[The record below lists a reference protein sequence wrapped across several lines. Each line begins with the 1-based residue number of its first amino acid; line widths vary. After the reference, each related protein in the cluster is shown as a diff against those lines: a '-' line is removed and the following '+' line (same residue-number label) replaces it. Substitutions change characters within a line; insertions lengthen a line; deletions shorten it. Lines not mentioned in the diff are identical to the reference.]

1 MDTKLLGEEL
11 KKLGFTF
18 FSGVPCSFL
27 KSLINYAINECDYV
41 AAANEGDAVAIA
53 SGAYIGGKKSVVLM
67 QNSGLTNAI
76 SPLTSLNYPFH
87 IPLLGFVSLRGE
99 PGIPD
104 EPQHELMG
112 RITTQMLDVMNVEWQ
127 YLSKDLE
134 EARNQLIQANEQ
146 IARRRSFFF
155 VVKKGTFDKEPLQKL
170 QTSIHLNQIRQHGH
184 ADHQMPT
191 RYDALSAINSIKDDD
206 TIQLATTGKTGRELY
221 EIEDAANNLYMV
233 GSMGCIGS
241 LGLGLALSQ
250 PSKDIVVID
259 GDGSLLMR
267 MGSLAT
273 NGYYH
278 PANMV
283 HILLDNNAHE
293 STGGQSTVSHNV
305 DFIDIAASCGY
316 TKSIHVHSLE
326 ELRACLQEWKV
337 DKGLTFLYLKISR
350 YSKDQLARPH
360 MKPHEVKERLQRFIH
375 NSPLKDKEV
384 GGS

>member
-134 EARNQLIQANEQ
+134 EAKNQLIQANEQ

-191 RYDALSAINSIKDDD
+191 RYDALSAINSMKDDD

-241 LGLGLALSQ
+241 LGFGLALSQ

-337 DKGLTFLYLKISR
+337 DKGLTFLYLKISK

-360 MKPHEVKERLQRFIH
+360 MKPYEVKERLQRFIH
-375 NSPLKDKEV
+375 NSPLKGKEV
-384 GGS
+384 SGS

>member
-53 SGAYIGGKKSVVLM
+53 SGAYVGGKKSVVLM
-67 QNSGLTNAI
+67 QNSGLTNAV

-99 PGIPD
+99 PGVSD

-112 RITTQMLDVMNVEWQ
+112 RITTQMLDMMDIEWQ
-127 YLSKDLE
+127 YLSKDLKV
-134 EARNQLIQANEQ
+134 AKNQLIQANAQ
-146 IARRRSFFF
+146 IARNRSFFF

-170 QTSIHLNQIRQHGH
+170 QTSNHLNQIRQHGH
-184 ADHQMPT
+184 ADHPMPT
-191 RYDALSAINSIKDDD
+191 RYDALSAINSMKDGN
-206 TIQLATTGKTGRELY
+206 TVQIATTGKTGRELY

-233 GSMGCIGS
+233 GSMGCIS
-241 LGLGLALSQ
+241 SFGLGLALSQ
-250 PSKDIVVID
+250 PGKDIVVID

-278 PANMV
+278 PPNMV

-316 TKSIHVHSLE
+316 AKSIYVHSLE
-326 ELRACLQEWKV
+326 ELKASLQECKV
-337 DKGLTFLYLKISR
+337 NRGLTFLYLKISK
-350 YSKDQLARPH
+350 YSKHQLARPH

-375 NSPLKDKEV
+375 NGSWKGKEA
-384 GGS
+384 GDS